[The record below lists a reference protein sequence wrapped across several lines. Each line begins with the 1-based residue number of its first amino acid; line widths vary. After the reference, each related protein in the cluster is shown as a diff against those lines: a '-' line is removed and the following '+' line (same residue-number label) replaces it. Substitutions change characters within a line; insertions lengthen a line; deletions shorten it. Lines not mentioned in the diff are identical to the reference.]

1 MPLGKAKTQQIRKN
15 LLSKS
20 RLFPQNKST
29 DLLLVTSGLPPNS
42 GTLELP
48 SIGASVRLDVAYW
61 AISSSKMP
69 LGSTGLAGPE
79 QEKY

>member
-1 MPLGKAKTQQIRKN
+1 MPSQDTANSKN

-20 RLFPQNKST
+20 RQFSKHKN
-29 DLLLVTSGLPPNS
+29 LLLVTSGLPPNS

-61 AISSSKMP
+61 AISSSEVP